1 MATAAARRQ
10 WVDAAVAVWVALWL
24 VIGVWTGVEVWRLS
38 ELTETV
44 AESGVALDEAGMG
57 LQSLERVPVVGN
69 DAAELGSRVRQNG
82 ENIVAGADQA
92 RGSFRRLALL
102 LGVTIV
108 FVPTVPVVAMRRV
121 LRRASARNG

>member
-1 MATAAARRQ
+1 MTRRE
-10 WVDAAVAVWVALWL
+10 WIDAAVSVWVALWL

-44 AESGVALDEAGMG
+44 AESGVALDEAGEG
-57 LQSLERVPVVGN
+57 LESLRRVPIVGN
-69 DAAELGSRVRQNG
+69 DAADLGTRVRQNG
-82 ENIVAGADQA
+82 VDIVADADQA
-92 RGSFRRLALL
+92 RGSFRRLAVL

-121 LRRASARNG
+121 LRHASVRDL

>member
-1 MATAAARRQ
+1 MPKAAARRQ
-10 WVDAAVAVWVALWL
+10 WADAAVAVWVALWL

-44 AESGVALDEAGMG
+44 AGSGVALDEAGEG
-57 LQSLERVPVVGN
+57 LESLQRVPVVGN
-69 DAAELGSRVRQNG
+69 DAAELGTRVRQNAAD
-82 ENIVAGADQA
+82 IVTGSEQAG
-92 RGSFRRLALL
+92 GSFRRLALL

-121 LRRASARNG
+121 LRHATPRNG

>member
-1 MATAAARRQ
+1 MATASARRQ

-38 ELTETV
+38 DLTETV
-44 AESGVALDEAGMG
+44 AESGVALDEAGEG
-57 LQSLERVPVVGN
+57 LESLQRVPVVGN
-69 DAAELGSRVRQNG
+69 DAAELGTRVRRNG
-82 ENIVAGADQA
+82 ADIVADAEQA

-108 FVPTVPVVAMRRV
+108 FVPTVPVVAMRRA
-121 LRRASARNG
+121 LRHAPPRNG